1 MEWNMTSS
9 QKSYDAIHLPR
20 CQTKVK
26 HSFDFTLG
34 IYFVFNAKMFLLLK
48 VCKFV
53 KTRIL
58 IVICSFLQTNAF
70 GISICGNNW
79 KYYGDLQL
87 HETFYLGHLLG
98 LCSVEFV
105 GIWQLV
111 EIGNVMIY
119 NFL

>member
-1 MEWNMTSS
+1 MMNS
-9 QKSYDAIHLPR
+9 QKSYDAIHLPH
-20 CQTKVK
+20 CQIEVK

-34 IYFVFNAKMFLLLK
+34 IYFYFNAKMFLVLE

-58 IVICSFLQTNAF
+58 IVICNFLQTNTF
-70 GISICGNNW
+70 GISICGNNC
-79 KYYGDLQL
+79 KNYGDLQL
-87 HETFYLGHLLG
+87 HETFYPGHLLG
-98 LCSVEFV
+98 LCCVEFV

-111 EIGNVMIY
+111 EIKNVMIY